1 MLSNAPSPI
10 KHTGGSPTPTRQQR
24 EHLVASVDQDGRLKP
39 PGRIRSAL
47 AVLFGRS
54 VTPQQIQQEWLE
66 WEITLG
72 SVLDRFSALLARQA
86 KAEKKRVELELTNS
100 EETASPHN
108 AHIATT
114 GWSRKAELYT
124 RAASAKGL
132 GAYTKNGGI
141 DP

>member
-1 MLSNAPSPI
+1 MP
-10 KHTGGSPTPTRQQR
+10 
-24 EHLVASVDQDGRLKP
+24 SVDEDGRLKP

-100 EETASPHN
+100 EDLAAPLN
-108 AHIATT
+108 ARIAES
-114 GWSRKAELYT
+114 GWSRKADLYS
-124 RAASAKGL
+124 RAAMQRGL
-132 GAYTKNGGI
+132 GAYQKNGGN

>member
-1 MLSNAPSPI
+1 MPSNDPSPI
-10 KHTGGSPTPTRQQR
+10 RHIGGSPTPTRQQR
-24 EHLVASVDQDGRLKP
+24 THLVASIDQDGRLKP

-47 AVLFGRS
+47 AVLFGRAI
-54 VTPQQIQQEWLE
+54 TPQQIQQEWLE

-108 AHIATT
+108 AHVKPTT
-114 GWSRKAELYT
+114 WSRKAELYQ
-124 RAASAKGL
+124 RASALRGL
-132 GAYTKNGGI
+132 DGLTRNGVNE
-141 DP
+141 P

>member
-1 MLSNAPSPI
+1 M
-10 KHTGGSPTPTRQQR
+10 
-24 EHLVASVDQDGRLKP
+24 ASVDQDGRLKP

-108 AHIATT
+108 AHIVPTK
-114 GWSRKAELYT
+114 WNRKAELYQRASSLRGYDALT
-124 RAASAKGL
+124 R
-132 GAYTKNGGI
+132 NGVEE
-141 DP
+141 P

>member
-1 MLSNAPSPI
+1 MTSI
-10 KHTGGSPTPTRQQR
+10 DK
-24 EHLVASVDQDGRLKP
+24 DGRVKP
-39 PGRIRSAL
+39 PGILRSAL

-86 KAEKKRVELELTNS
+86 KAEKKRVELELTAS
-100 EETASPHN
+100 EETATDLN
-108 AHIATT
+108 ARIAPTS
-114 GWSRKAELYT
+114 WERKASLYT
-124 RAASAKGL
+124 RANAVRGIGKLRA
-132 GAYTKNGGI
+132 KNGGI

>member
-1 MLSNAPSPI
+1 MTSIS
-10 KHTGGSPTPTRQQR
+10 
-24 EHLVASVDQDGRLKP
+24 EDGRRIA

-47 AVLFGRS
+47 AVLFGRA

-86 KAEKKRVELELTNS
+86 KAEKKRVEKELTTS
-100 EETASPHN
+100 EETATDLH
-108 AHIATT
+108 ARIAPTS
-114 GWSRKAELYT
+114 WERKASLYT
-124 RAASAKGL
+124 RANAVRGMTNL
-132 GAYTKNGGI
+132 RPNNGVI